1 MRLIVVLLAL
11 LIPIVT
17 AQAGGS
23 YILLGKKRAPIDPEQ
38 VMIYFDPPARYE
50 KVAMVEGD
58 SMGAFAFSSQAKTD
72 KAIQRMKK
80 QAAKLG
86 ANAIILQSQSQR
98 DSGAVIVP
106 SGNSAVA
113 ISGGMIKNTSGL
125 AIWEDRSATAARPET
140 GSPPAPADAQV
151 PEPDGKSDSD

>member
-1 MRLIVVLLAL
+1 MRIIVVLLAL
-11 LIPIVT
+11 LLPIVT

-23 YILLGKKRAPIDPEQ
+23 YILLGKKRAPIDPEE

-113 ISGGMIKNTSGL
+113 ISGGIIKNTSGL
-125 AIWEDRSATAARPET
+125 AIWEDRSAPANPEAAP
-140 GSPPAPADAQV
+140 SSAPV
-151 PEPDGKSDSD
+151 PEQITESDGKPESD

>member
-1 MRLIVVLLAL
+1 MRRFITIIAL
-11 LIPIVT
+11 LLPL
-17 AQAGGS
+17 AALAGGS
-23 YILLGKKRAPIDPEQ
+23 HILLGKKRAPIDPEE
-38 VMIYFDPPARYE
+38 VVIYFDPPEHYE

-125 AIWEDRSATAARPET
+125 AIWEDRSARASTEAEPR
-140 GSPPAPADAQV
+140 PAPVTDHTT
-151 PEPDGKSDSD
+151 ESDGKSESD

>member
-1 MRLIVVLLAL
+1 MRVIVVLLAL
-11 LIPIVT
+11 LLPVVA

-23 YILLGKKRAPIDPEQ
+23 YILLGKKRAPIDPEE

-113 ISGGMIKNTSGL
+113 ISGGIIKNTSGL
-125 AIWEDRSATAARPET
+125 AIWEDRSAPANPEAAPPSAPVTEQVTESDGEPE
-140 GSPPAPADAQV
+140 
-151 PEPDGKSDSD
+151 SD